1 MISEEILA
9 ERWPILA
16 REEGHRRGLPKWPPR
31 RPQPVRCLSD
41 DDYIALVADG
51 ATTADAVARRAGRSQ
66 STVQHVLTRLVREG
80 RLQQRRAGHGR
91 GSEKRIYTVPGS
103 AA

>member
-41 DDYIALVADG
+41 DGEAI
-51 ATTADAVARRAGRSQ
+51 
-66 STVQHVLTRLVREG
+66 E
-80 RLQQRRAGHGR
+80 
-91 GSEKRIYTVPGS
+91 
-103 AA
+103 